1 MPDDDGRQGGGRDG
15 SRGSGSGRPARGPG
29 RASSGDGERRS
40 FGDRPARAGGPPRG
54 DAARRGA
61 GPRPPGAGVTAT
73 ARVVRATPGTGATT
87 ATASGAPAASPPRG
101 PSCPSPSIPEGVTGK
116 ELDRSIHQQLRTL
129 SKENAEGVAQHL
141 VMVSAHLEADDIDAA
156 MAHAETAVRRAGR
169 VPAAREALGMVAYRS
184 GDFARALTEF
194 RTVRRLSGS
203 SHLLPLMVDCERGL
217 GRHGRALDLAVTP
230 EARTLSES
238 ERLELAIV
246 VSGIRR
252 DLGQDDAALLALQ
265 VPALKRGP
273 QAGVFR
279 LHYAYADALAELG
292 RADEAR
298 EWFLKAIEGDV
309 EGETDAVE
317 RLEELDGISI
327 TDSAD
332 DELDDVYDL
341 DELLGSHAV
350 GGPRG

>member
-1 MPDDDGRQGGGRDG
+1 MAPRTC
-15 SRGSGSGRPARGPG
+15 SRSWS
-29 RASSGDGERRS
+29 
-40 FGDRPARAGGPPRG
+40 
-54 DAARRGA
+54 
-61 GPRPPGAGVTAT
+61 
-73 ARVVRATPGTGATT
+73 
-87 ATASGAPAASPPRG
+87 TASGAW
-101 PSCPSPSIPEGVTGK
+101 
-116 ELDRSIHQQLRTL
+116 
-129 SKENAEGVAQHL
+129 
-141 VMVSAHLEADDIDAA
+141 DA
-156 MAHAETAVRRAGR
+156 TA
-169 VPAAREALGMVAYRS
+169 
-184 GDFARALTEF
+184 
-194 RTVRRLSGS
+194 
-203 SHLLPLMVDCERGL
+203 
-217 GRHGRALDLAVTP
+217 RALDLAVTP

-298 EWFLKAIEGDV
+298 EWFLKAVEGDI

-327 TDSAD
+327 TDPAD

-341 DELLGSHAV
+341 DELLGSTPRR
-350 GGPRG
+350 PRG